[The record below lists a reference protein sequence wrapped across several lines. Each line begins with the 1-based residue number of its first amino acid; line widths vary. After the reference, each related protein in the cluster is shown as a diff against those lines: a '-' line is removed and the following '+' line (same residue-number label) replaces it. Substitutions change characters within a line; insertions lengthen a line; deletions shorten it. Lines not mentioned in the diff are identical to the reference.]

1 MMVPNLRT
9 AAGEYIAPERIE
21 GTLTKTGLVQQIF
34 VHGNPF
40 ESSVV
45 AVVVPNQAEL
55 TCVPTSPCALSVQ
68 HCRLIAAGVP
78 CKR

>member
-1 MMVPNLRT
+1 MGLT
-9 AAGEYIAPERIE
+9 ASSFGAAAGEYIAPERIE
-21 GTLTKTGLVQQIF
+21 GTLTKTSLVQQIF

-55 TCVPTSPCALSVQ
+55 TCGLPVPRMLKLCSTVGPQL
-68 HCRLIAAGVP
+68 
-78 CKR
+78 